1 MKEKQHK
8 DAPTTDK
15 SFLGLIKSYSKTA
28 FIIALILAFRASVF
42 EPYKIPTGSM
52 IPTMLIG
59 DFIVVNK
66 FKYGFKLPFSHLGD
80 GMPTYLTGPY
90 PVKRGDIIV
99 FKFPH
104 NTGTNYVKRVLGIP
118 GDILEYKA
126 GSLYINGE
134 IQEKVPYDGTVIMRD
149 MDEKY
154 ANRSFRFYKVKTG
167 DKSHIIQID
176 DNIGDHDFVTAPRR
190 EIDRVIVNSD
200 YQVVVPDG
208 KFVVIGDNRS
218 WSDDS
223 RAWGFVP
230 FENIKGS
237 ASMVWFSV
245 NLPFNWPWE
254 NLDPKFAFRPWR
266 IGTMLE

>member
-1 MKEKQHK
+1 MK
-8 DAPTTDK
+8 T
-15 SFLGLIKSYSKTA
+15 
-28 FIIALILAFRASVF
+28 FIIIVLILAFRASVF

-66 FKYGFKLPFSHLGD
+66 FKYGFKLPFSHLND
-80 GMPTYLTGPY
+80 GMPTYLTGPH

-99 FKFPH
+99 FKYPH
-104 NTGTNYVKRVLGIP
+104 NSGTNYVKRVLGIP
-118 GDILEYKA
+118 GDILEYKH
-126 GSLYINGE
+126 GSLFINGE
-134 IQEKVPYDGTVIMRD
+134 LQEKAPHDGATIMRD

-154 ANRSFRFYKVKTG
+154 ANMDFNFFKVQTG
-167 DKSHIIQID
+167 DINHVIQID
-176 DNIGDHDFVTAPRR
+176 NTRGDHDFRNFEGAP
-190 EIDRVIVNSD
+190 EDRVLVDNENK
-200 YQVVVPDG
+200 VVVPEG
-208 KFVVIGDNRS
+208 KYVVIGDNRS
-218 WSDDS
+218 YSYDS
-223 RAWGFVP
+223 RSWGYVP

-254 NLDPKFAFRPWR
+254 DLDPKFVFRPWR

>member
-1 MKEKQHK
+1 MK
-8 DAPTTDK
+8 T
-15 SFLGLIKSYSKTA
+15 
-28 FIIALILAFRASVF
+28 FIIIVLILAFRASIF

-66 FKYGFKLPFSHLGD
+66 FKYGLKLPFSHLKD
-80 GMPTYLTGPY
+80 GMPTYLTGPHQ
-90 PVKRGDIIV
+90 VERGDIIV
-99 FKFPH
+99 FKYPH
-104 NTGTNYVKRVLGIP
+104 NETTNYVKRVLGIP
-118 GDILEYKA
+118 GDILEYKN

-134 IQEKVPYDGTVIMRD
+134 IQEKVPHDGTVIMRD

-154 ANRSFRFYKVKTG
+154 LDPRMSFDFFKVDTG
-167 DKSHIIQID
+167 GKDHIIQID
-176 DNIGDHDFVTAPRR
+176 AARGDHDFKNFEGGP
-190 EIDRVIVNSD
+190 EDRVLVDAENKVIV
-200 YQVVVPDG
+200 PEG
-208 KFVVIGDNRS
+208 KYVVIGDNRS
-218 WSDDS
+218 YSYDS
-223 RAWGFVP
+223 RNWGFVP

-254 NLDPKFAFRPWR
+254 DLDPKFVFRPWR